1 MENPSADIKLNGE
14 MSKAI
19 PLKSGTRKGC
29 PRSPLLFDVISKVLA
44 KSSQARGKK
53 KKEKKKRIQNGKAE
67 VKLSL
72 FADIMV
78 LHIENSKDSTNNLLE
93 ITNKVAGYKINIQK
107 AVQFLN
113 LNSELA
119 KN

>member
-1 MENPSADIKLNGE
+1 MANPSTDIKLNGE
-14 MSKAI
+14 VSKPI
-19 PLKSGTRKGC
+19 SLKSGTRTGC
-29 PRSPLLFDVISKVLA
+29 PLSPPLFDVTSKVLA
-44 KSSQARGKK
+44 KNSQARGKK
-53 KKEKKKRIQNGKAE
+53 GIQNGKAE

-78 LHIENSKDSTNNLLE
+78 LHIENLKDSTNNLLE

-107 AVQFLN
+107 TVQFLN

>member
-1 MENPSADIKLNGE
+1 MSTISTLIRCNIESPSKEQSGKGE
-14 MSKAI
+14 
-19 PLKSGTRKGC
+19 
-29 PRSPLLFDVISKVLA
+29 
-44 KSSQARGKK
+44 KK